1 VTSFGLELPCGAA
14 CADPRLLA
22 ELARRAEDAGWDG
35 VFLEDYLVYN
45 AEPDCPTADVWVAL
59 AAMAGATATVRLGTT
74 VTGGARHLPWELA
87 RRVTTLDQLS
97 GGRVVLGLGVGDP
110 NDDAYRRFGGV
121 SDPRARASLL
131 DESLKILVGLFGGKR
146 FSFAGEH
153 FRVEDV
159 LLQPAPVALPIW
171 IGGGWPGRA
180 AVTRA
185 ARHDGFLPY
194 RRSTDNRYADAAE
207 ELSAGDVAESLDRVR
222 ADRGSIEGFDL
233 VVGGRRRRADWSAER
248 LHVAAVAEAGATWW
262 MEWIPPGTPDE
273 MRAAASQ
280 APLRP

>member
-1 VTSFGLELPCGAA
+1 MTSFGLELPCGAA

-35 VFLEDYLVYN
+35 VFLEDYLVYH

-59 AAMAGATATVRLGTT
+59 AAMAGATSSVRLGTT

-87 RRVTTLDQLS
+87 RRVSTLDQLS

-121 SDPRARASLL
+121 SDPRTRASLL
-131 DESLKILVGLFGGKR
+131 DESLRILVGLFAGER
-146 FSFAGEH
+146 FSFAGAH
-153 FRVEDV
+153 FQVDDVRFERVRV
-159 LLQPAPVALPIW
+159 PIW

-180 AVTRA
+180 GVRRA

-194 RRSTDNRYADAAE
+194 RHSSTDRYADAEE
-207 ELSAGDVAESLDRVR
+207 ELSAVQVVSILDTVR
-222 ADRGSIEGFDL
+222 AERGSLEGFDL
-233 VVGGRRRRADWSAER
+233 VVGGRRRRTDWSAER

-262 MEWIPPGTPDE
+262 MEWVPPGPPDE
-273 MRAAASQ
+273 MRAAVSQ
-280 APLRP
+280 PPLRP

>member
-22 ELARRAEDAGWDG
+22 ELAGRAEDAGWDG
-35 VFLEDYLVYN
+35 VFVEDYLVYN

-59 AAMAGATATVRLGTT
+59 AAMAGATSSVRLGTT

-87 RRVTTLDQLS
+87 RRVATLDQLS

-121 SDPRARASLL
+121 SDPRARAELL
-131 DESLKILVGLFGGKR
+131 DESLQILVGLFSGKR
-146 FSFAGEH
+146 FSFTGAH
-153 FRVEDV
+153 FQVDDV
-159 LLQPAPVALPIW
+159 LFQPAPVRVPIW

-180 AVTRA
+180 AVRRA
-185 ARHDGFLPY
+185 ARHDGVLPY
-194 RRSTDNRYADAAE
+194 RRSDANRYADAEE
-207 ELSAGDVAESLDRVR
+207 ELSAGDVTEMLDRVR
-222 ADRGSIEGFDL
+222 ADRASVEGFDI

-248 LHVAAVAEAGATWW
+248 LHVATVAEAGATWW
-262 MEWIPPGTPDE
+262 MEWVPPGTPDE
-273 MRAAASQ
+273 MRAAVSQ